1 MFAKEKQN
9 YRCVVST
16 NPSDDSRKPIT
27 EAERMKTQSK
37 AMKKCSTTNILGK
50 AGKKVITERK
60 REYIIFIIVMD
71 VHLVLKGLLSNLI
84 NFEKYRHCL
93 MLLGNTLNNLAEVS

>member
-27 EAERMKTQSK
+27 EAKRMKTQTRRWAQNPHSK
-37 AMKKCSTTNILGK
+37 AMKKCSTKYFRKGK
-50 AGKKVITERK
+50 EKVITERQ
-60 REYIIFIIVMD
+60 REYILLYQLWTFI
-71 VHLVLKGLLSNLI
+71 
-84 NFEKYRHCL
+84 
-93 MLLGNTLNNLAEVS
+93 

>member
-27 EAERMKTQSK
+27 EAKRMKTQTRRWAQNPHSK
-37 AMKKCSTTNILGK
+37 AMKNVALNILGK
-50 AGKKVITERK
+50 ARK
-60 REYIIFIIVMD
+60 RLSLKDRENIYFYISYGRSSSSGGSF
-71 VHLVLKGLLSNLI
+71 KQSNKL
-84 NFEKYRHCL
+84 
-93 MLLGNTLNNLAEVS
+93 

>member
-27 EAERMKTQSK
+27 EAERMKTQTRRWAQNPQSK
-37 AMKKCSTTNILGK
+37 AKKKCSTINILGK
-50 AGKKVITERK
+50 ARK
-60 REYIIFIIVMD
+60 RLSLKDRENIYIYISYGRSSSSEGAFKQSNKRICE
-71 VHLVLKGLLSNLI
+71 LLFLE
-84 NFEKYRHCL
+84 F
-93 MLLGNTLNNLAEVS
+93 